1 MLELHNIVKDYV
13 SSNNVTRAL
22 KGISINFRQT
32 EFVSILGPSGC
43 GKTTTLNIIGGLD
56 RYTSGD
62 LLIKGKSTKNYK
74 DPDWDSYRNH
84 CIGFVFQTYNLIQH
98 LTILGNVEL
107 ALTIAGVSKEERQK
121 RALDALDKV
130 GLTNEAKKKPNQ
142 LSGGQMQRVAIARAL
157 VNDPEIVLADEPT
170 GALDSETSIQIM
182 ELLKEVAKD
191 RLVIM
196 VTHNPELAEQ
206 YSSRI
211 VRMKDG
217 QIIDDS
223 NPYEK
228 VEQYIEKPENNRKT
242 KMNFATTFKLSAKN
256 LFSKRKR
263 TALVCIAGS
272 IGIIGVSAV
281 LAVTTGVRSYIH
293 SMQDDM
299 LSGNPIQ
306 ISETSMDLTTLMNFA
321 SNATKR
327 DAVEK
332 SIQDGKI
339 NVDYMIAYLADTRN
353 KFESSLTKN
362 DITANY
368 VRYLEQMPKEK
379 YSAMKEKY
387 DINHKFNI
395 FTDITFTKEQ
405 DGQQVGKH
413 VNQVSLKEVEDIY
426 VSIIKGTKF
435 AQYASMIPLFTSTF
449 DTMPSSESYVNQQYD
464 ILNKDGY
471 FPKADNEMMLV
482 VDKKQSLTDL
492 FLAQAGYYTQGE
504 FVDVVTKYANGE
516 TDDEKP
522 LEPSSFD
529 FDKLTNKQY
538 YLYEDNDL
546 FKESAIGIG
555 FENYISSYHP
565 EYYESVHKVNPFKY
579 DYKGHFRND
588 ETLPENR
595 KPIKI
600 TAIVKAKENVQ
611 YGCLKTGFVV
621 SEQLEKKM
629 IEIDKASNIG
639 NYLVNPMTGISQ
651 VFDPKSYESQ
661 EKYVIAT
668 DKIKADLKAAETAFF
683 TSAYFPP
690 EIQPIMLKLLESTT
704 LISLSTYDFTE
715 NWDVSTLP
723 EEFKPK
729 NVSTLGTAIS
739 VGTVSETVASSEI
752 LKSLSGSF
760 DLSSQIESA
769 ARSVGANPIANEISI
784 YPKSFDEKKLVT
796 DYLDAWNGDGTITVT
811 LEDGT
816 VLPIDRDAR
825 ANVKYSDNLEIVIK
839 LINTMINIIS
849 IALICFTSLSLVVS
863 TVMIGIITYVS
874 VVERVKEIGII
885 RSLGGRK
892 FDVSN
897 LFNVETF
904 IIGGISGLFGIAVT
918 YFLSFIINI
927 VINGMAKV
935 GAIVTLPWYLAIAVL
950 GVSILLTLISGLI
963 PARAAAHKDPVI
975 ALRSNE

>member
-13 SSNNVTRAL
+13 SSTNVTRAL
-22 KGISINFRQT
+22 KGISVNFRQT

-62 LLIKGKSTKNYK
+62 LKIKGVSTKNYK
-74 DPDWDSYRNH
+74 DADWDSYRNH
-84 CIGFVFQTYNLIQH
+84 SIGFVFQTYNLIQH

-107 ALTIAGVSKEERQK
+107 ALTIAGVNKEERQK
-121 RALDALDKV
+121 RAIDALEKV
-130 GLTNEAKKKPNQ
+130 GLLNEAKKRPNQ

-157 VNDPEIVLADEPT
+157 VNDPEILLADEPT
-170 GALDSETSIQIM
+170 GALDSETSVQIM

-196 VTHNPELAEQ
+196 VTHNPDLAEQ

-211 VRMKDG
+211 IKMKDG

-223 NPYEK
+223 NPYNDVKEY
-228 VEQYIEKPENNRKT
+228 VEKPVKHGKT

-281 LAVTTGVRSYIH
+281 LAVTTGVKSYIH
-293 SMQDDM
+293 TMQDDM
-299 LSGNPIQ
+299 LSGNPVQ
-306 ISETSMDLTTLMNFA
+306 ISETSMDLSTLINFA
-321 SNATKR
+321 SNSQKK
-327 DAVEK
+327 DAIEK
-332 SIQDGKI
+332 SIVDGKI
-339 NVDYMIAYLADTRN
+339 NIDYMIAYLADTRN

-362 DITANY
+362 NITANF
-368 VRYLEQMPKEK
+368 VRFIEQMPKEN
-379 YSAMKEKY
+379 YSALKEKFG
-387 DINHKFNI
+387 INHKFNI
-395 FTDITFTKEQ
+395 FTDVTFTKEEA
-405 DGQQVGKH
+405 GVQVGNH
-413 VNQVSLKEVEDIY
+413 VNQVSLKEIEDIY
-426 VSIIKGTKF
+426 VSIIKGSKF
-435 AQYASMIPLFTSTF
+435 AQYASMIPMFTSTF
-449 DTMPSSESYVNQQYD
+449 DVMPTSDDYVLNQYE
-464 ILNKDGY
+464 ILNKGGY
-471 FPKADNEMMLV
+471 LPKAENEMMIV
-482 VDKKQSLTDL
+482 VDKKQQLTDL
-492 FLAQAGYYTQGE
+492 FLAQAGYYTQSE
-504 FVDVVTKYANGE
+504 FVEVVKKYAYGE
-516 TDDEKP
+516 TDTEKV

-529 FDKLTNKQY
+529 YDTLLNKEY
-538 YLYEDNDL
+538 YLYPNNDL
-546 FKESAIGIG
+546 FSESAYGTA
-555 FENYISSYHP
+555 FESYISTLHP
-565 EYYESVHKVNPFKY
+565 EYYESVRKVNPFKY
-579 DYKGHFRND
+579 DYKGHFKNS
-588 ETLPENR
+588 ETLPEDR
-595 KPIKI
+595 TKLKI
-600 TAIVKAKENVQ
+600 TAILKAKDNVQ
-611 YGCLKTGFVV
+611 YGCFKTGFIV
-621 SEQLEKKM
+621 SEKMEKKM
-629 IEIDKASNIG
+629 INQNKSSGVA

-651 VFDPKSYESQ
+651 VFDQKSYSDYQ
-661 EKYVIAT
+661 KYVEAT

-683 TSAYFPP
+683 NILPSGLKEA
-690 EIQPIMLKLLESTT
+690 MLKLLESTT
-704 LISLSTYDFTE
+704 LISLSTYDFSD
-715 NWDVSTLP
+715 NYDVSTVPP
-723 EEFKPK
+723 EYRPTSA
-729 NVSTLGTAIS
+729 STFGTAIS

-760 DLSSQIESA
+760 DISSQIESA
-769 ARSVGANPIANEISI
+769 ARSVSGNPVANEISI

-796 DYLDAWNGDGTITVT
+796 DYLDKWNGDGTINVT

-816 VLPIDRDAR
+816 VLPIERNAR
-825 ANVKYSDNLEIVIK
+825 TNVKYTDNLEIVIR
-839 LINTMINIIS
+839 LINTMINIVS

-904 IIGGISGLFGIAVT
+904 IIGGISGLFGVGVT
-918 YFLSFIINI
+918 YILSLIINI
-927 VINGMAKV
+927 VINGISKV
-935 GAIVTLPWYLAIAVL
+935 GAIVTLPWYLAIAVV

-963 PARAAAHKDPVI
+963 PARVAAHKDPVI